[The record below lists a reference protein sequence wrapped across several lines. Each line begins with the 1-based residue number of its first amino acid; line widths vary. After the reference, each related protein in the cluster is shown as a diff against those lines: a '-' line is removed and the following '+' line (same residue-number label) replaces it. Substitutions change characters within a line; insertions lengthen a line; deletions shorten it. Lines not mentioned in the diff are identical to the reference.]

1 MYVCMCIYVC
11 VTNLACQLPSQV
23 GGDLVESVQKIDE
36 YEDKKRSRV
45 SHAYRIVYRHMDK

>member
-1 MYVCMCIYVC
+1 MTYLLP
-11 VTNLACQLPSQV
+11 LANFKV

-45 SHAYRIVYRHMDK
+45 SHAYRVVYRHMDK

>member
-1 MYVCMCIYVC
+1 VNDQPLA
-11 VTNLACQLPSQV
+11 NLKV